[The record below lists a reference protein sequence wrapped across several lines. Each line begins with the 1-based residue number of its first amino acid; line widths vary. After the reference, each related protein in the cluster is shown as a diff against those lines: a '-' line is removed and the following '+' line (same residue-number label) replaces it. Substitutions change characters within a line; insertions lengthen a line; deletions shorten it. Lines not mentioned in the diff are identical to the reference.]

1 MWNTEN
7 ADRKSAERGA
17 ADTDRPRLPCDKREH
32 PFSCLDCART
42 CTIHRLKDE
51 VWLAACP
58 NYHELKRTLIEMYA
72 KDSRF
77 ADYRV
82 VLLCFRCVEHR
93 LGRLL
98 TRADFSSAKI
108 HDDLF
113 YLGEIVNRPVLRPS

>member
-1 MWNTEN
+1 
-7 ADRKSAERGA
+7 
-17 ADTDRPRLPCDKREH
+17 
-32 PFSCLDCART
+32 
-42 CTIHRLKDE
+42 
-51 VWLAACP
+51 
-58 NYHELKRTLIEMYA
+58 MYA

-113 YLGEIVNRPVLRPS
+113 YLGEIVNRPVPAT

>member
-17 ADTDRPRLPCDKREH
+17 EDTARPRLSCDKREH
-32 PFSCLDCART
+32 PFSCLDCGRT

-58 NYHELKRTLIEMYA
+58 NYRELKRTLIEMYA
-72 KDSRF
+72 EDSRF

-82 VLLCFRCVEHR
+82 VLLCFRCVER
-93 LGRLL
+93 RIGRLL
-98 TRADFSSAKI
+98 TQADFSSAKI

-113 YLGEIVNRPVLRPS
+113 YMGEIVNRPASTP